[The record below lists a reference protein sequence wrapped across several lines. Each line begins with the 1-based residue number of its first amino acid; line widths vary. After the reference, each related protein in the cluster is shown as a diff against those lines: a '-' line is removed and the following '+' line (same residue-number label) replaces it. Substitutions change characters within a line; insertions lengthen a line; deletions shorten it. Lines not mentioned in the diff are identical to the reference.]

1 MSEQTTGSD
10 ARIEEATAR
19 IVELEA
25 ELEASGTTT
34 RKAAELARAK
44 ALLHYWVE
52 SVVAVVA
59 TPGVGRAVLI
69 HENGTE
75 SRIASP
81 DLPFRLAIPVS
92 FEPREV

>member
-1 MSEQTTGSD
+1 MSENTD
-10 ARIEEATAR
+10 RIGEATAR

-34 RKAAELARAK
+34 RAEAELARVK
-44 ALLHYWVE
+44 ALLHDWVE

-69 HENGTE
+69 HDNGTE

-81 DLPFRLAIPVS
+81 ELPFRLAVPVS
-92 FEPREV
+92 FGRRED